1 MALEKNQRYS
11 KKVKNELLKAKWAI
25 RSQASKSVMI
35 GYEEGSETKW
45 SWVINEG
52 LINLIWHKI

>member
-11 KKVKNELLKAKWAI
+11 KKVKNWAI
-25 RSQASKSVMI
+25 RSQASKSDMI

-45 SWVINEG
+45 LWVINEG
-52 LINLIWHKI
+52 LINLIWLKI